1 MASPAVWA
9 VKFRRALPYIYSWCA
24 LDMLWT
30 SLLPVVF
37 EFDLTVQFIV
47 KKELDDL
54 CANIDTSL
62 GVPCIKV

>member
-1 MASPAVWA
+1 
-9 VKFRRALPYIYSWCA
+9 
-24 LDMLWT
+24 MLWT